1 MLAKLHA
8 YGLSLSVL
16 KLIHNYLKNRKQ
28 RTKIDLTYS
37 SWEEI
42 LSEVPQGP
50 ILGPFFSIN
59 ETDYAN
65 YADDNTPYVTGDS
78 VEDIINSLENDSM
91 KANKDKYH
99 LLISGSE
106 NITINVDGNIIGQ
119 SICETLLR
127 GNVDYKL
134 KFNEHLHSI
143 LKKT

>member
-1 MLAKLHA
+1 
-8 YGLSLSVL
+8 
-16 KLIHNYLKNRKQ
+16 
-28 RTKIDLTYS
+28 
-37 SWEEI
+37 
-42 LSEVPQGP
+42 
-50 ILGPFFSIN
+50 
-59 ETDYAN
+59 
-65 YADDNTPYVTGDS
+65 
-78 VEDIINSLENDSM
+78 M